1 MIAILYAASVS
12 YITKASILLSTGFYQ
27 AFLVILCAMKPLTFP
42 EYRKSACAVLNRN
55 MNDKMLTHTDFW
67 MLAQADATFPLLWSS
82 LSEASKEK
90 AQPHLLHPITERVFR
105 ADALRLRNATARILR
120 AYREANIPIIC
131 MRGLAVSEVLY
142 PQSFLRPHTDIDILF
157 DKKYLLMA
165 KQVAGNTLQY
175 RPLSAYPM
183 LFKQGDI
190 PLDLHIEPIGAE
202 RIQAWKHITPLNT
215 ADFFKYAEQ
224 GTLAGEEALIV
235 HPRVIL
241 PYLCFHALKHS
252 FERLIWLYD
261 IKLLAAQVE
270 EQSLW
275 DEVLKGIQEYRLER
289 PCFYALSYVQAHM
302 NADIPEYILS
312 AIKPRMGMIEKRL
325 FKRFMNHEMIPYLAE
340 RLFSRMLP
348 KLSQRIEFWRETIY
362 PREEVR
368 AQIAGGGCVKCN
380 FIRTR
385 LKQIARALWAFTKET
400 VYLIRA

>member
-1 MIAILYAASVS
+1 M
-12 YITKASILLSTGFYQ
+12 LSGN
-27 AFLVILCAMKPLTFP
+27 MP
-42 EYRKSACAVLNRN
+42 EHVLSN
-55 MNDKMLTHTDFW
+55 TDFW
-67 MLAQADATFPLLWSS
+67 TFAQADAMFPILWTSLTTEQKEMVKPWLLN
-82 LSEASKEK
+82 
-90 AQPHLLHPITERVFR
+90 PMDERIFV
-105 ADALRLRNATARILR
+105 ADALRLRNATSRILR

-131 MRGLAVSEVLY
+131 MRGVAVSETLY

-157 DKKYLLMA
+157 DKKHLLMA
-165 KQVAGNTLQY
+165 KQVAGNVLRY
-175 RPLSAYPM
+175 RPINAYPM
-183 LFKQGDI
+183 LFKLGDI

-215 ADFFKYAEQ
+215 EDFFKYAEQ
-224 GTLAGEEALIV
+224 GTLAGEDALIV
-235 HPRVIL
+235 HARVML

-261 IKLLAAQVE
+261 IKLLATQINAQG
-270 EQSLW
+270 LW
-275 DEVLKGIQEYRLER
+275 DEVLEGIQAYKLER

-302 NADIPEYILS
+302 DTDVPEHILNT
-312 AIKPRMGMIEKRL
+312 IQPKMGMIEKRL
-325 FKRFMNHEMIPYLAE
+325 FKRFMQHEHIPYMAE
-340 RLFSRMLP
+340 RLFARMLP
-348 KLSQRIEFWRETIY
+348 SWTQRLAFWRETIY